1 MITDR
6 IAYMALAAAILS
18 VTGAQLLIKARF
30 NALDLNGE
38 MGRGGVHIVLLMM
51 RDWPLWVAAFL
62 MIGGAVLWYLSMIR
76 LPLHFILPC
85 AALIS
90 PLASI
95 GAHFLLGEA
104 LSGQKVAAITLIAV
118 GVAWLGSTQ
127 A

>member
-6 IAYMALAAAILS
+6 IAYIALAAAILG

-30 NALDLNGE
+30 NALDLNSE
-38 MGRGGVHIVLLMM
+38 MGRGFAGFFLLLL
-51 RDWPLWVAAFL
+51 RDWPLWLAAFL
-62 MIGGAVLWYLSMIR
+62 MIGGAVLWYVSMIR

-95 GAHFLLGEA
+95 GAYFLLGEA
-104 LSGQKVAAITLIAV
+104 LSGQKVAAIAVIAV
-118 GVAWLGSTQ
+118 GVAWLGAIQ

>member
-6 IAYMALAAAILS
+6 IAYFALAAAILA
-18 VTGAQLLIKARF
+18 VTGTQLLIKARF
-30 NALDLNGE
+30 NALDLNSE
-38 MGRGGVHIVLLMM
+38 MGRGVGHFVLLLM
-51 RDWPLWVAAFL
+51 RDWPLWLAAFL
-62 MIGGAVLWYLSMIR
+62 MIGGAILWYLSMIR

-95 GAHFLLGEA
+95 GAHFLLGET
-104 LSGQKVAAITLIAV
+104 LSGQKVAAITMIAA